1 VDNRL
6 AYLAK
11 AGEEVMEKPLIDRAR
26 AIVRND
32 PPCLTAPHLLRQVI
46 SDLITALESAQE
58 AALNNA
64 SIAEAL
70 AAELEYRRS
79 DSERECF

>member
-1 VDNRL
+1 
-6 AYLAK
+6 
-11 AGEEVMEKPLIDRAR
+11 MEKPLIERAR

-70 AAELEYRRS
+70 AAELEK
-79 DSERECF
+79 ERIKVYDAPSQYHQWLP